1 MQNGAGLKTSL
12 AKPVESQSPMT
23 FSRNFQL
30 GAMVVCVCAVAWIW
44 YENRTTNDLIGD
56 ANALVVEATDLSRIA
71 KERNEALATLS
82 TNDVIKNRRAEL
94 QAAAQETDE
103 ALRNVAAKWREVAEL
118 NDRLVGR
125 TENDV
130 NKRLCRMRR
139 DSFLALAEAS
149 EANAEASLVWLDPKI
164 VDQRS
169 GFIAREPYIQRAEAA
184 RERADNLK
192 AEAKALR
199 ASQ

>member
-1 MQNGAGLKTSL
+1 
-12 AKPVESQSPMT
+12 MT

-30 GAMVVCVCAVAWIW
+30 GAMVVCVCALAWIW
-44 YENRTTNDLIGD
+44 YQNRQTNELIGD
-56 ANALVVEATDLSRIA
+56 GNSLVIEATELSRIA
-71 KERNEALATLS
+71 KEKNEALAALS
-82 TNDVIKNRRAEL
+82 TDDVIKSRRAEL
-94 QAAAQETDE
+94 QTAAQETSE
-103 ALRNVAAKWREVAEL
+103 ALRKSAAKWREVAEL
-118 NDRLVGR
+118 NDQLVGR
-125 TENDV
+125 TDNDV

-169 GFIAREPYIQRAEAA
+169 GFAAMEPHIQRAEAA

-199 ASQ
+199 ASD